1 MRPVSATIA
10 IDAPRDRVF
19 ELLCDLS
26 LRPAFTDHFL
36 SDLRL
41 GRVDPVGPG
50 ASARFRL
57 GEAGIWM
64 DTVIEVAEAPHLIR
78 ERGCTGRENRVPA
91 HTVWELAPV
100 PSPES
105 TELTLTFWT
114 EPATLADRLR
124 ERRRQWR
131 SLRRHYRR
139 ALTRLKDLA
148 EADRPVPRVAIGGAD
163 LPPAFAR

>member
-1 MRPVSATIA
+1 
-10 IDAPRDRVF
+10 
-19 ELLCDLS
+19 
-26 LRPAFTDHFL
+26 
-36 SDLRL
+36 
-41 GRVDPVGPG
+41 
-50 ASARFRL
+50 
-57 GEAGIWM
+57 M
-64 DTVIEVAEAPHLIR
+64 DTVIEVAERPHLIR
-78 ERGCTGRENRVPA
+78 ERGSTGRENRVPA

-105 TELTLTFWT
+105 TEVTLTFWT
-114 EPATLADRLR
+114 EPARLADRLR

-139 ALTRLKDLA
+139 ALTRLKELA